1 MKKWSITALALIGI
15 LVLASCTSTSDFALD
30 TSDKEESM
38 VDEVVSESSTDTMEK
53 PESMEYTQPEFS
65 TSADNIDPRDYPKPD
80 DATIRDMLTDLQYD
94 VTQNEATERSFNN
107 IYHDHKEPG
116 VYVDIVTGEPL
127 FSSRDKYDSYT
138 GWPSFTRP
146 ISDDVILEFEDK
158 KLVYVRIEIKSR
170 SGESHLGHV
179 FDDGP
184 SWGGGLR
191 YCINS
196 ASLRFVHLDDM
207 EDQGYGYLVSE
218 VGVDN

>member
-1 MKKWSITALALIGI
+1 MKKWSLSPLTLIAL
-15 LVLASCTSTSDFALD
+15 LVLASCSPAADPVEDMSDEVE
-30 TSDKEESM
+30 TM
-38 VDEVVSESSTDTMEK
+38 VDEVVSESSTDTMK
-53 PESMEYTQPEFS
+53 ESEIKEYAQPQFS
-65 TSADNIDPRDYPKPD
+65 TSVDNIDPRDYPKPD
-80 DATIRDMLTDLQYD
+80 EASIRDMLTDLQYD

-116 VYVDIVTGEPL
+116 IYVDIVTGEPL

-184 SWGGGLR
+184 AWGGGLR

-207 EDQGYGYLVSE
+207 EEQGYGYLVSE
-218 VGVDN
+218 VSVDN